1 MDRSRSSILDIVRS
15 KDIKSLV
22 WSTMLALLL
31 TCLLKLSCITN
42 TVKNQKFG
50 PSVWLSM
57 NAWMEGPSIKEK
69 IWEKSS
75 KNSRKMD
82 FLTGLMWVRNAEIL
96 SSGASSMIPRRDQ
109 LVLTYLILL
118 CLTNSHLALL
128 HRIQPEFHSLLFRT
142 WNSGQKWL
150 RRKRL
155 SRESSTSFR
164 CQHLKPW
171 EKKISSSHQ
180 QVKIKSGQPS
190 AHINPKS
197 SCYKK
202 DHHLKWRQVSIT
214 VPKPE
219 TKRSLWSQME
229 DIQSDR
235 NLNSSKPKIILQS
248 ISVLANNRVS
258 MSLAWTQPETK
269 SSRSQ
274 LQLTT
279 ESAVSTLTTSDTLP
293 TDFDF
298 IS

>member
-1 MDRSRSSILDIVRS
+1 
-15 KDIKSLV
+15 
-22 WSTMLALLL
+22 
-31 TCLLKLSCITN
+31 
-42 TVKNQKFG
+42 
-50 PSVWLSM
+50 
-57 NAWMEGPSIKEK
+57 MEGPSIKEK

-75 KNSRKMD
+75 KNSRRMG

-96 SSGASSMIPRRDQ
+96 SSGASSTIPRRDQ
-109 LVLTYLILL
+109 LVSTYLTSL

-150 RRKRL
+150 KRKRL
-155 SRESSTSFR
+155 SRESLTSFR

-180 QVKIKSGQPS
+180 QVKIRSGQPS
-190 AHINPKS
+190 AHISPKS
-197 SCYKK
+197 SYSKK
-202 DHHLKWRQVSIT
+202 GHLSKWRQASIT

-219 TKRSLWSQME
+219 TKRSLWSLME
-229 DIQSDR
+229 DIRSDK
-235 NLNSSKPKIILQS
+235 NLNSSKPKIILLS
-248 ISVLANNRVS
+248 ISVHANNLVS
-258 MSLAWTQPETK
+258 ISLAWTQPETR

-274 LQLTT
+274 SQLTT
-279 ESAVSTLTTSDTLP
+279 ESAVSTPTTSDTQP